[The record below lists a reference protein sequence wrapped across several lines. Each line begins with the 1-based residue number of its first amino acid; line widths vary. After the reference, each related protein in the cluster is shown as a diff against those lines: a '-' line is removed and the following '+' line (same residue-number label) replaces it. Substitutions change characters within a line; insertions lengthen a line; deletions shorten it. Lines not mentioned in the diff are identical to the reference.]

1 MAIYGIDL
9 GTTNSLL
16 GLGDKLLTG
25 LVPSI
30 VDLKTKEVGADEKQ
44 NPNAVRSFKVDISMG
59 LEGTLSVKASSE
71 VLKELKR
78 QGMPALDAYMDQ
90 VQKDYGRTITEY
102 VNHWADKGGYHSS
115 GGL

>member
-78 QGMPALDAYMDQ
+78 QAGLNGRIKAVITVPADFDDSQ
-90 VQKDYGRTITEY
+90 SISFNPRW
-102 VNHWADKGGYHSS
+102 H
-115 GGL
+115 